1 MRNTIWT
8 LMAATWLAGGTA
20 AMAQPAAAPV
30 EATPG
35 GGARHGMH
43 HRGGSGE
50 QGGMAFEA
58 GRMFATADADHNGQV
73 TREEF
78 TAALAARFAEID
90 INHDGNVSP
99 EEFRAMHHFGA
110 PARRPDRPM
119 PERAVQRMDGMFRA
133 LDADSNGSVNLPEAT
148 VLVSAMFRAMDKD
161 ADGQLSAAEA
171 RPQGHGPRHGRP
183 GQPGAPGRPE
193 TPRPG

>member
-1 MRNTIWT
+1 MMRNTIWT

-20 AMAQPAAAPV
+20 AMAQPAPV
-30 EATPG
+30 PVDATP
-35 GGARHGMH
+35 GGARHGMQ
-43 HRGGSGE
+43 HRGGPGDE
-50 QGGMAFEA
+50 GGMAFEA

-90 INHDGNVSP
+90 ANRDGNVSLD
-99 EEFRAMHHFGA
+99 EFRAMRHPGR
-110 PARRPDRPM
+110 PAGRPDRPM
-119 PERAVQRMDGMFRA
+119 PQRGVERMDGMFRA
-133 LDADSNGSVNLPEAT
+133 LDADGNGGVSLPEAT
-148 VLVSAMFRAMDKD
+148 VLVSAMFRAMDRD

-171 RPQGHGPRHGRP
+171 RPRGGHGPRMGRHP
-183 GQPGAPGRPE
+183 GEPGRPE